1 MLKNFLR
8 NRKGNSMVEFA
19 LATPIALV
27 LCVGA
32 ADFGRMFTESAILAG
47 ASNAGAIYGYRNVGY
62 ASDAGGIQGAILTDA
77 AQLKGVGSAAQQ
89 LCDCP
94 DAPKTWVSCNGAV
107 CTGYGK
113 PRVYLRARAMKSFD
127 TIGSYPGVPAHV
139 NLDMSSYMRVQ

>member
-19 LATPIALV
+19 LATPVALM
-27 LCVGA
+27 LCIGA

-47 ASNAGAIYGYRNVGY
+47 ASNAGAIYGYRNVGT
-62 ASDAGGIQGAILTDA
+62 ASDAFGIQGAVLTDA
-77 AQLKGVGSAAQQ
+77 AQLTGVSAATQQ

-94 DAPKTWVSCNGAV
+94 DAPKTWVSCNNTV

-113 PRVYLRARAMKSFD
+113 PRAYLRSRAVTNF
-127 TIGSYPGVPAHV
+127 TTLGFYPGVPSQV
-139 NLDMSSYMRVQ
+139 GIDMSAYLRGQ